1 MPCGKCCG
9 RYLQGGVSGR
19 SNPGQ
24 GVGWKGIRETNWG
37 RVPKS
42 GDTWEKCPKP
52 EKEPSEHMK

>member
-1 MPCGKCCG
+1 M
-9 RYLQGGVSGR
+9 SGR

-37 RVPKS
+37 RIPKG